1 MSDLLDVLISRA
13 SKEIIEQLKDEKV
26 TLKQIESTLEKR
38 IYNKVKSKKRSKGHK
53 LVRVAT
59 YISDSSD
66 DNE

>member
-13 SKEIIEQLKDEKV
+13 SKEIIEQLKDDKV
-26 TLKQIESTLEKR
+26 SLKQIESTLEKR
-38 IYNKVKSKKRSKGHK
+38 IYSRVKSKKRSKGNK

>member
-13 SKEIIEQLKDEKV
+13 SNKILAELKDEKV
-26 TLKQIESTLEKR
+26 SLKQIESTLEKK
-38 IYNKVKSKKRSKGHK
+38 IYAKVKSKKRSKGNK
-53 LVRVAT
+53 LVRVAM

>member
-13 SKEIIEQLKDEKV
+13 SKKILAELKDEKV
-26 TLKQIESTLEKR
+26 SLKQIESSLEKR
-38 IYNKVKSKKRSKGHK
+38 IYSKVKSKKRSNGHK